1 MEYFRIATFITFA
14 ISIMVLL
21 ELYQKSKGRFLKEL
35 RISLKGTVPQN
46 EKAMTNDRLHVSKD
60 LENLAFQLFIILQ

>member
-35 RISLKGTVPQN
+35 RISLKGTVLQN
-46 EKAMTNDRLHVSKD
+46 EKAMINDRLHVSKVS
-60 LENLAFQLFIILQ
+60 